1 MLTEEL
7 MREVRRL
14 QLRTKRRVQGLF
26 AGEYQSAFKG
36 RGIEFAEVR
45 EYEPGDDVRAIDWN
59 VTARSG
65 KTFIKRFHEEREL
78 TVMLLVDLSPSGS
91 FGSSGKDKARVAVE
105 VAAVLAL
112 TASMNN
118 DRVGLLIFA
127 DQVELFLPPRKGRTH
142 MLRLLR
148 ELLNFEPKGQG
159 TDVGAAL
166 EHMGRLLNRRSLA
179 FVISDFES
187 RPFERVMKVVSRQ
200 HEMVAV
206 QVSDPR
212 EAELPNVGLVH
223 VVDAESGER
232 QTIDTSSARARR
244 EYAKLAAERVQ
255 EQSRLFARAKVDRVR
270 VSTDR
275 PFVADLERYFRVR
288 EGRR

>member
-1 MLTEEL
+1 MLTDDL

-78 TVMLLVDLSPSGS
+78 TVMLVVDLSRSGA
-91 FGSSGKDKARVAVE
+91 FGSSGREKSRVAVE

-127 DQVELFLPPRKGRTH
+127 EEVEVFLPPRKGRTH
-142 MLRLLR
+142 VLRLLR
-148 ELLNFEPKGQG
+148 ELLNFEPKGHG

-187 RPFERVMKVVSRQ
+187 RPFEKVMKVVSRQ

-206 QVSDPR
+206 EVSDPR
-212 EAELPNVGLVH
+212 ERELPSVGLMEVC
-223 VVDAESGER
+223 DAESGVR
-232 QTIDTSSARARR
+232 MVVDTSSSRARR
-244 EYAKLAAERVQ
+244 EYAKLAHEREQ
-255 EQSRLFARAKVDRVR
+255 ERRRLFARAKVDRVP

-275 PFVADLERYFRVR
+275 SFVADVERYFRMR
-288 EGRR
+288 ERRR